1 MTVGANASARTP
13 ELLAPAGGMD
23 AALAAL
29 RFGADA
35 VYLGLRRFSAR
46 AEAEN
51 FGPDELASLVALAHG
66 LTPRRKVFVAI
77 NTLLREC
84 ELEEVTRS
92 IGLVSEV
99 GADAVILQDLAVAR
113 IARRHFP
120 GLALHAS
127 TQMAVH
133 SRAGVEAL
141 ARLGFARVVLAR
153 ELTLDE
159 IADAARVPGIEIEV
173 FLHGALCYAY
183 SGLCLFSS
191 QLYGKSGNR
200 GACAYPCRDLWRV
213 VSGERDPAICQ
224 GASGHCFSMKDLA
237 LGDLVGELGAA
248 GVASLKIE
256 GRKKSP
262 LYVAATV
269 DHYRRLID
277 GKRTGGEARE
287 AAIQTIFSRPWTEF
301 HLRTR
306 RQQRCVD
313 PEFVGHQ
320 GAPLGHIQSIQQRAS
335 TRSIRFVPRRTFEK
349 HDGLQ
354 IEITHRDKPFGFGVD
369 AMWPVRGTRLGA
381 PIVVAPAGEL
391 VEVALPK
398 DAPRL
403 AKGMEIR
410 HSASNALRRAYAFE
424 RPNIGACRPRR
435 ALFVSARLSQGRL
448 TVEGDVYADVRLD
461 QAPLAH
467 ACEAIEGPF
476 ERARDP
482 ETTAEAMRRAFAK
495 LGESELELAGFTLSG
510 GEFFVPLSKLNAARR
525 ALVERLT
532 ADLASHRSRRLNE
545 AVEAVRASAAAMT
558 AFSLSGRAKGAEAG
572 AGDKSGRWILKVDR
586 LAHLDAFG
594 SEDWPGV
601 DELIIEI
608 PTGAAL
614 GGTFHDLEARTGL
627 DRAKVRWAL
636 PVLTRA
642 SEAGTLR
649 RNLEEL
655 RAEGFTRFEIANI
668 SGLTHLGM
676 VPDANRSHDL
686 DVTAD
691 WPLYALNH
699 ESAQALFEIGLGR
712 VTLSPEDSLD
722 NWRLLAAP
730 LARRAVAIVYQD
742 TPLFLS
748 EVCPHAALLGRCP
761 GPQNCAFRSLSLVG
775 SHGARIDVFS
785 ERCRLVALNAA
796 PLNLTRQIS
805 QILALGLGA
814 VRADFACRPYPPSE
828 VLRLWR
834 DIRARQAIAG
844 GHGANFQRGW

>member
-1 MTVGANASARTP
+1 
-13 ELLAPAGGMD
+13 
-23 AALAAL
+23 
-29 RFGADA
+29 
-35 VYLGLRRFSAR
+35 
-46 AEAEN
+46 
-51 FGPDELASLVALAHG
+51 
-66 LTPRRKVFVAI
+66 
-77 NTLLREC
+77 
-84 ELEEVTRS
+84 
-92 IGLVSEV
+92 
-99 GADAVILQDLAVAR
+99 
-113 IARRHFP
+113 
-120 GLALHAS
+120 
-127 TQMAVH
+127 
-133 SRAGVEAL
+133 
-141 ARLGFARVVLAR
+141 
-153 ELTLDE
+153 
-159 IADAARVPGIEIEV
+159 
-173 FLHGALCYAY
+173 
-183 SGLCLFSS
+183 
-191 QLYGKSGNR
+191 
-200 GACAYPCRDLWRV
+200 
-213 VSGERDPAICQ
+213 
-224 GASGHCFSMKDLA
+224 MKDLA
-237 LGDLVGELGAA
+237 LGDLVGQLGAA

-277 GKRTGGEARE
+277 GERADVEARE
-287 AAIQTIFSRPWTEF
+287 AAVQTIFSRPWTEF
-301 HLRTR
+301 HLRSR

-313 PEFVGHQ
+313 PEFVGHR
-320 GAPLGHIQSIQQRAS
+320 GAPLGHIQAIQHRAS
-335 TRSIRFVPRRTFEK
+335 TQSIRFVPRRSFEK

-354 IEITHRDKPFGFGVD
+354 IEIAHRDKPFGFGVD
-369 AMWPVRGTRLGA
+369 AMWPVRGNRLGA

-424 RPNIGACRPRR
+424 RPNIGAWRPRLS
-435 ALFVSARLSQGRL
+435 LFVSARLSEGEL
-448 TVEGDVYADVRLD
+448 TVEGDVYADVRRD

-467 ACEAIEGPF
+467 AREAIEGPF
-476 ERARDP
+476 ERAKDADR
-482 ETTAEAMRRAFAK
+482 TAEAMRRAFAK
-495 LGESELELAGFTLSG
+495 LGESEFELAGFALTG

-525 ALVERLT
+525 ALVERMT
-532 ADLASHRSRRLNE
+532 AALASHRSRRLNE
-545 AVEAVRASAAAMT
+545 AIEAVREGAAAMV
-558 AFSLSGRAKGAEAG
+558 ARVGVDEAGGAEAG
-572 AGDKSGRWILKVDR
+572 TGDRSNRWILKVDR

-594 SEDWPGV
+594 PEDWPGV
-601 DELIIEI
+601 DELIIDI
-608 PTGAAL
+608 PTAAAL
-614 GGTFHDLEARTGL
+614 GDAFHSLEARSGL

-636 PVLTRA
+636 PVLTREG
-642 SEAGTLR
+642 EARTLR
-649 RNLEEL
+649 RNLEAL

-676 VPDANRSHDL
+676 VPATDRPSGL

-699 ESAQALFEIGLGR
+699 ESAQALFELGLGR

-761 GPQNCAFRSLSLVG
+761 GPQSCAFRSLSLVG

-796 PLNLTRQIS
+796 PLNLTRQIG

-814 VRADFACRPYPPSE
+814 IRADFACRPYPPSE

-844 GHGANFQRGW
+844 GHGANFQRGL